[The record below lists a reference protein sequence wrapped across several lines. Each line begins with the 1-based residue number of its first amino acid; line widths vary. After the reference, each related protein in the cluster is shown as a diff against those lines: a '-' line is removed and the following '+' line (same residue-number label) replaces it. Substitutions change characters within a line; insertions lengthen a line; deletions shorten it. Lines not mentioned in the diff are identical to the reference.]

1 MPRTRTLDN
10 AVVLDRALDVFWRRG
25 YAGTSMR
32 DLSKAT
38 GLGAAALYHRF
49 TDKDGL
55 FVEALR
61 RYAEDGL
68 NERLTRLSAL
78 PDPIDAISAFLN
90 ELVEMSLAD
99 PDRRGCLLV
108 NTALDGAPMSNA
120 ARDLVRARLRDLENF
135 FRDQLRGMVA
145 ADPTARDIDPDR
157 MAETLFATVLAIRVL
172 ARLDPDRDRL
182 RRLAETALAPLTQT
196 NRVRTR

>member
-1 MPRTRTLDN
+1 MSRTRTVNDDII
-10 AVVLDRALDVFWRRG
+10 LDRALNVFWRCG

-49 TDKDGL
+49 SDKDGL
-55 FVEALR
+55 FVETVR
-61 RYAEDGL
+61 RYADDGL
-68 NERLTRLSAL
+68 NERLTRLSGL
-78 PDPIDAISAFLN
+78 PDPVAAIRGFLD
-90 ELVEMSLAD
+90 EMIEMSVTD
-99 PDRRGCLLV
+99 PDQRGCLLV
-108 NTALDGAPMSNA
+108 NTALDGAPMSGA
-120 ARDLVRARLRDLENF
+120 ARDLVRSRLRDIENF
-135 FRDQLRGMVA
+135 FRGQLRRMVA

-172 ARLDPDRDRL
+172 ARLDADPDRF

-196 NRVRTR
+196 NKVRTR